1 MEAKP
6 RAASHRPPAATPSA
20 TAGSLH
26 PAKWGFFSPAM
37 WVCLALIA
45 VNVAVYAPVVHHE
58 FTNYDDPEYVRLNP
72 HLSGGLTWRNISWA
86 LTTGYQSYW
95 HPLTWMSHMLDVQL
109 YGLNPGPHHATN
121 LLLHIAN
128 TILLLGLLHRMTG
141 ALGRSAFVAGLFAV
155 HPLQVE
161 SVAWVSERKTLL
173 STLLWML
180 TLWAYVDYA
189 RRPRFARYLIVLFLF
204 ALGLMAKPM
213 LVTLPFVL
221 LLLDYWPLRRVPL
234 GTPPSE
240 NQRPVS
246 QLVLEKLPLLALA
259 ITSSVVTIVTQQRV
273 GAVAGLDVLPLSSR
287 IANAL
292 VAYTAYLGKMLWPAR
307 LAVFYPFQTLPA
319 WQVAGAVAV
328 LVVVSALVL
337 RAAARHSY
345 LLVGWLWFLGTLV
358 PVIGLVQAG
367 TQSMADRYAYI
378 PFIGL
383 FIMVAWGVP
392 DLLAARRAIAATK
405 SRSDATTG
413 RGGDWGDAAK
423 NRRGLRRMPLREVAL
438 PVAAA
443 LVILLC
449 AIRAAGQ
456 VRYWQDSSTLWTHA
470 LAVTTDNYRAHNN
483 LGNALAD
490 QGKVSEAIAQ
500 YSEALRILP
509 NFVDAHSNLGIVLA
523 DQGRLDEAIAHYR
536 EALRGYPGFAE
547 AHLNLGAA
555 LASERK
561 IGEAI
566 TEYSQALRI
575 RPDYA
580 DAHYNLANALASQ
593 GKIDEAIAHYRE
605 AVSISPG
612 FALAHSNLGMLLARQ
627 GKVGQAIP
635 EFSEALRINP
645 NDPTARRALD
655 QLTNR
660 SGGSG
665 R

>member
-1 MEAKP
+1 MHP
-6 RAASHRPPAATPSA
+6 CAAADSA
-20 TAGSLH
+20 HTSAR
-26 PAKWGFFSPAM
+26 WGLFSPAM

-45 VNVAVYAPVVHHE
+45 VNVAVYAPVVHHQ

-72 HLSGGLTWRNISWA
+72 HLSAGVTWRNVSWA

-109 YGLNPGPHHATN
+109 YGLNPGPHHAVN

-128 TILLLGLLHRMTG
+128 TILLFGLLHRMTR
-141 ALGRSAFVAGLFAV
+141 ALGRSAFVAVLFAV

-161 SVAWVSERKTLL
+161 SVAWVAERKTLL

-180 TLWAYVDYA
+180 TLWAYVAYV
-189 RRPRFARYLIVLFLF
+189 RRPRLTRYLIALLLF

-221 LLLDYWPLRRVPL
+221 LLLDYWPLRRL
-234 GTPPSE
+234 SLDASRSE
-240 NQRPVS
+240 NQRSVS

-259 ITSSVVTIVTQQRV
+259 VASSIVTIVTQQRV

-287 IANAL
+287 VANAL
-292 VAYTAYLGKMLWPAR
+292 VSYTAYLGKMLWPAR

-319 WQVAGAVAV
+319 WQVAGAAAG
-328 LVVVSALVL
+328 LAVVSALVF
-337 RAAARHSY
+337 RVAARHPY

-378 PFIGL
+378 SFIGL
-383 FIMVAWGVP
+383 FIMLAWGVP
-392 DLLAARRAIAATK
+392 DLLAHR
-405 SRSDATTG
+405 
-413 RGGDWGDAAK
+413 
-423 NRRGLRRMPLREVAL
+423 PVAQVVL
-438 PVAAA
+438 PAAAA
-443 LVILLC
+443 LAILAC
-449 AIRAAGQ
+449 AVTAAGQ
-456 VRYWQDSSTLWTHA
+456 VRYWQDSSTLWMHA
-470 LAVTTDNYRAHNN
+470 LAVTTDNYRARNN

-509 NFVDAHSNLGIVLA
+509 NFVDAHSNLGILLA

-555 LASERK
+555 LASQRK
-561 IGEAI
+561 IAEAI
-566 TEYSQALRI
+566 AEYSEALRL

-612 FALAHSNLGMLLARQ
+612 FALAHNNLGMLLVRE

-645 NDPTARRALD
+645 QDATARRALD